1 MISIEQLS
9 MLPVYYRKTIPADYL
24 DVMGHMNVR
33 WYMTLF
39 DEAAWQFFISFGMD
53 RNYYEHSH
61 NGAFAL
67 KHFIRYLAEVNA
79 GETVAVRIRVL
90 GRSTKRVHFMHFLI
104 NETTGKVAA
113 TMEALGS
120 HADLAARRTSPFPN
134 SVAATLDALIA
145 GQNKLGWDAPLCGVI
160 QP

>member
-1 MISIEQLS
+1 MVSIEQLS
-9 MLPVYYRKTIPADYL
+9 TLPVYHRKTIPADYL

-53 RNYYEHSH
+53 RNYYEDTH

-67 KHFIRYLAEVNA
+67 KHFIRYLAEVHA

-90 GRSTKRVHFMHFLI
+90 GRSAKRVHFMHFLI

-120 HADLAARRTSPFPN
+120 HADLAARRTSTFPDT
-134 SVAATLDALIA
+134 VAAALDGLIA
-145 GQNKLGWDAPLCGVI
+145 GQSNLGWDAPLCGVI

>member
-1 MISIEQLS
+1 MVSLEQLS
-9 MLPVYYRKTIPADYL
+9 KLPVYYRKTIPTEYL

-39 DEAAWQFFISFGMD
+39 DEAAWRFFISFGMD
-53 RNYYEHSH
+53 RSYYKDTH

-67 KHFIRYLAEVNA
+67 KHFIRYLAEVHT

-90 GRSTKRVHFMHFLI
+90 GRSAKRVHFMHFLI
-104 NETTGKVAA
+104 NETTGIVAT
-113 TMEALGS
+113 TMEALAS
-120 HADLAARRTSPFPN
+120 HADLGARRTSPFPDK
-134 SVAATLDALIA
+134 VAAVLDSLIA
-145 GQNKLGWDAPLCGVI
+145 EQNEWGWDAPLCGVI